1 MPSLGHVVVGVAAG
15 KLHAGA
21 DGPRARA
28 TLALTALATFP
39 DVDILARR
47 LGALRDSAWL
57 HRGASH
63 SLLVAAVAGIAAA
76 VIMGGLGRSRWRMA
90 VTGVLVAAS
99 HGILDAFTSG
109 GAGIMLLWPLTE
121 ARFLAPWD
129 FTPRWDVL
137 PAAPMLLH
145 VLSPRGVG
153 VLAREAVVFSPLI
166 LYALW
171 PRRRPVATGPPV
183 RAR

>member
-1 MPSLGHVVVGVAAG
+1 MPSLGHVAVGVAAG
-15 KLHAGA
+15 RLHAGA
-21 DGPRARA
+21 AGPRARA
-28 TLALTALATFP
+28 TLVLTALATFP
-39 DVDILARR
+39 DVDVLARR
-47 LGALRDSAWL
+47 LGVMRGSAWL

-109 GAGIMLLWPLTE
+109 GAGIMLLWPVSE

-129 FTPRWDVL
+129 LTPGWDVM
-137 PAAPMLLH
+137 PAAPMMLRL
-145 VLSPRGVG
+145 VSPRGVA
-153 VLAREAVVFSPLI
+153 VLAREAIVFSPLI

-171 PRRRPVATGPPV
+171 PRRRSAAAGPPV
-183 RAR
+183 RAP